1 MLDLFINNC
10 AYLKGGLHP
19 RDEMAIM
26 NIRKGMEEEEGIY
39 GRPEIEFSN
48 NDNQLGVSRVDI
60 NFDEDNDDN
69 DNDDE
74 DDNK

>member
-1 MLDLFINNC
+1 V
-10 AYLKGGLHP
+10 YLKGGLHP

-26 NIRKGMEEEEGIY
+26 NIRKEMEEEEAIY

-48 NDNQLGVSRVDI
+48 NDNQFGVSRVDI
-60 NFDEDNDDN
+60 NFGVDNDED
-69 DNDDE
+69 DDE